1 MRLTPLLLLLLGCG
15 EMDMKASMADEA
27 SLGGAEFDGSADQL
41 RIDVIPSSL
50 HPKIA
55 AQSWIISEDADLLA
69 LNVRVS
75 PSITV
80 SGTVVGFEAT
90 PYGAEVPGIDGL
102 PMDAQVTLS
111 RPGTINGAT
120 VSTDDKGRF
129 ILTIPPSPG
138 YQLSIV
144 PRDAPEVPF
153 LVEES
158 LRLLDPTDLETIDL
172 GYGEPVYGTVLFSD
186 GDPVEGALVRAID
199 PSTGVEGPST
209 TTDALGHYMIRVP
222 TGELNVV
229 AGGNPGTYLPTITH
243 SVEVVEDEGVGLDFD
258 MGDITPVQVSGTV
271 VGEASGSR
279 QKDIKVRFR
288 SSGLTEVEGELEVD
302 TETDGDGLFLRSILP
317 GDWLVEFIPP
327 YDAQKSPVAM
337 AFALEERVL
346 PFDLE
351 EIELPE
357 RVRFNHSIVDPSGR
371 PLAGAVLNAQEMG
384 FDGYIYSATADSK
397 GRIDVDLPATQML
410 MTLVPPTTSLAV
422 TQLTLNPAEHSGSL
436 AVGEGQGVAG
446 IVRSEGEGVGF
457 ALVEVRRE
465 DGTLLAST
473 VTGPDGDFAVQIEAT
488 E

>member
-1 MRLTPLLLLLLGCG
+1 MKLTPLLLVLLGCA
-15 EMDMKASMADEA
+15 EMNMKASMEDGTD
-27 SLGGAEFDGSADQL
+27 LGGAEFDGSADQL

-50 HPKIA
+50 HPRIA
-55 AQSWIISEDADLLA
+55 AQSWIISGDADLLA

-102 PMDAQVTLS
+102 PMDAQITLY
-111 RPGTINGAT
+111 RPGTINGST

-153 LVEES
+153 LVEKN
-158 LRLLDPTDLETIDL
+158 LRLLDSTDLETIDL
-172 GYGEPVYGTVLFSD
+172 GYGEPVYGKVLFSD

-209 TTDALGHYMIRVP
+209 STDALGHYMIRVP
-222 TGELNVV
+222 TGELTIV
-229 AGGNPGTYLPTITH
+229 AGGNPGTYLPTITQ
-243 SVEVVEDEGVGLDFD
+243 SVEVVEHEGVGLDFD
-258 MGDITPVQVSGTV
+258 MGDITPVQVYGTV
-271 VGEASGSR
+271 IGEKGGSR

-288 SSGLTEVEGELEVD
+288 SSGLTEVEGELEVE

-327 YDAQKSPVAM
+327 YDTQKSPVAI
-337 AFALEERVL
+337 AFVLEERVL
-346 PFDLE
+346 PLDLE

-357 RVRFNHSIVDPSGR
+357 RVRFNHSVVDTSGR

-384 FDGYIYSATADSK
+384 FDGYIYSATADST

-410 MTLVPPTTSLAV
+410 VTLVPPTTSLAV
-422 TQLTLNPAEHSGSL
+422 TRVTLNPAEHTGNLTVS
-436 AVGEGQGVAG
+436 EGQGVAG

-473 VTGPDGDFAVQIEAT
+473 VTGPDGDFAVQIQAT
-488 E
+488 D